1 MRKRRRRKRRI
12 KSRRRKR
19 RGRRWKMQ
27 SRRRRKRRIG
37 RVNKRYDNK
46 VNEKEGRNRER
57 GRKEREDVWE
67 KEGLRGRECSRKLH
81 TLSSL
86 FFTQLSPTP
95 TVIVILP

>member
-46 VNEKEGRNRER
+46 VNEKECRNRER
-57 GRKEREDVWE
+57 EKRKGRCMGKGRFE
-67 KEGLRGRECSRKLH
+67 KEEMFQ
-81 TLSSL
+81 TATYSL